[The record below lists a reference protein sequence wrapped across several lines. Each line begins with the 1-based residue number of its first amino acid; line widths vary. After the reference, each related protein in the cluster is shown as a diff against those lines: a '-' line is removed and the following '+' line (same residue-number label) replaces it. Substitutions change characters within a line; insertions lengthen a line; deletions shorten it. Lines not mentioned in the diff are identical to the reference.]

1 MKVLAIETSCDD
13 TSLALVSYNGTT
25 FLCEHMVSFTQVDIH
40 LIFGGVVPELASR
53 EHLDQIL
60 LVLQALV
67 QWYDGIDTIDDFM
80 SLIDRIAVTH
90 TPWLPWSLIIWR
102 TLAVFLSTWYNKPL
116 LFVNH
121 LHGHMFSFLLHRQL
135 NILQDKN
142 LILSVSWWHSD
153 LSLLS
158 KKDNIWQSYLLKN
171 DVNIDIIWQYMIQKI
186 GNTRDDAIGEVY
198 DKVSRLLWWP
208 YPWGVRLSKKA
219 TEYTQNND
227 DIWILPK
234 IRFKRIML
242 EQWCFDFSFSGM
254 KAQAYTFI
262 QHYKTLL
269 WLSSD
274 ALLPDSLIQYICYEF
289 QEAATDILVRKIFM
303 AIEYHHI
310 NLIALVGGVSANTR
324 LREKILDYKKEFEIQ
339 HWTSLQFY
347 TPDSFDYCT
356 DNAAMIGVAGIIG
369 ML

>member
-1 MKVLAIETSCDD
+1 
-13 TSLALVSYNGTT
+13 
-25 FLCEHMVSFTQVDIH
+25 
-40 LIFGGVVPELASR
+40 
-53 EHLDQIL
+53 
-60 LVLQALV
+60 
-67 QWYDGIDTIDDFM
+67 
-80 SLIDRIAVTH
+80 
-90 TPWLPWSLIIWR
+90 
-102 TLAVFLSTWYNKPL
+102 
-116 LFVNH
+116 
-121 LHGHMFSFLLHRQL
+121 
-135 NILQDKN
+135 
-142 LILSVSWWHSD
+142 
-153 LSLLS
+153 
-158 KKDNIWQSYLLKN
+158 
-171 DVNIDIIWQYMIQKI
+171 
-186 GNTRDDAIGEVY
+186 
-198 DKVSRLLWWP
+198 
-208 YPWGVRLSKKA
+208 
-219 TEYTQNND
+219 
-227 DIWILPK
+227 
-234 IRFKRIML
+234 
-242 EQWCFDFSFSGM
+242 M